1 MHYYKVEGKNEAR
14 MVKQVGLG
22 KESKG
27 DRAIWECQLKL
38 KTFFGKQISNQTE
51 TQNIGALLK
60 ILYKGVKMFLIDI
73 QVNK

>member
-1 MHYYKVEGKNEAR
+1 

-22 KESKG
+22 KQSKE
-27 DRAIWECQLKL
+27 DKAIWECQLKL
-38 KTFFGKQISNQTE
+38 KTFFEKQISNQTE